1 MKIARSPR
9 HFSTPSIVALVAVG
23 VLGIA
28 AACGPARRV
37 TQPGGVEPD
46 LRVGLLVGA
55 SSVTVTGRGST
66 AGIQGQSAAF
76 RLIAG
81 QSVTIV
87 PDGRALR
94 VSDGPG
100 AGRYDRLTFVALDA
114 GRHVEVEG
122 KPYRGVIEVLAAS
135 GRLTVVNEVPL
146 EAYVVGVVN
155 AEMGR
160 RTASEQAA
168 LEAQAVVA
176 RSYALR
182 NRGKFAGDGFDVRA
196 SVVDQAY
203 GGVNA
208 ETQEGREA
216 VRSTVGQVL
225 TYDGELVSAFF
236 HSTCGGSTAS
246 AAEAFRSVAAAPYLR
261 PVSDRH
267 GSGAYCDIS
276 PRFRWSVEWDAATL
290 RRILRRTVPATL
302 GVDEAALDDFKGVR
316 VHRTGP
322 SGRVTEA
329 RIAVA
334 RGEIPVF
341 GPDLRTVLETPAGR
355 VLGSTAVRLETTA
368 GAGGLERVRA
378 DGTGWGHGVGM
389 CQWGAVGRA
398 RVGQDARTIL
408 MTYYPG
414 VRLERW
420 Y

>member
-1 MKIARSPR
+1 MRIGGSLR
-9 HFSTPSIVALVAVG
+9 HCSIPSIVAVG

-28 AACGPARRV
+28 TACGPARRV

-55 SSVTVTGRGST
+55 SGVRVTGRGST
-66 AGIQGQSAAF
+66 AAIQGQSAAF
-76 RLIAG
+76 RLGAG

-114 GRHVEVEG
+114 GRHIEVDG
-122 KPYRGVIEVLAAS
+122 KPYRGVIEVLAGS

-168 LEAQAVVA
+168 LEAQAVVT

-203 GGVNA
+203 GGVDA
-208 ETQEGREA
+208 ETQEGWEA

-225 TYDGELVSAFF
+225 TYDGEPVSAFF

-246 AAEAFRSVAAAPYLR
+246 PAEAFRSVPAAPYLR

-267 GSGAYCDIS
+267 GNGAYCDIS

-290 RRILRRTVPATL
+290 RRILRRTVSTTL
-302 GVDEAALDDFKGVR
+302 GVDEAALDDITGVR

-341 GPDLRTVLETPAGR
+341 GPDLRTVLETPDGR
-355 VLGSTAVRLETTA
+355 VLGSTAVRLEATA
-368 GAGGLERVRA
+368 GAGGGGLERVRA

-398 RVGQDARTIL
+398 RAGQDARTIL